1 MDANNLPDL
10 SQLSFQLGDLIMPWL
25 MVLFSLIVI
34 VWVKNVVESVVRG
47 LLFQFDKS
55 FNEGD
60 HVILDNEPATIIKI
74 GLSNTVFG
82 VYSDRG
88 YTWRYVPNEMIA
100 RLKLEKVID
109 KNLHPD
115 SVEEQ
120 GARIQ
125 RLIDAAQ
132 DDSISKNKT
141 ASVRNAKAIEE
152 LKNGNQTK
160 KIGK

>member
-160 KIGK
+160 K

>member
-141 ASVRNAKAIEE
+141 TSARNAKAIEE

-160 KIGK
+160 K

>member
-10 SQLSFQLGDLIMPWL
+10 SQLTFELGDLIMPWL

>member
-1 MDANNLPDL
+1 MDANTLPDL
-10 SQLSFQLGDLIMPWL
+10 SSLTFELGDLIMPWL

-115 SVEEQ
+115 SAE
-120 GARIQ
+120 
-125 RLIDAAQ
+125 
-132 DDSISKNKT
+132 
-141 ASVRNAKAIEE
+141 
-152 LKNGNQTK
+152 
-160 KIGK
+160 

>member
-1 MDANNLPDL
+1 MDANTLPDL
-10 SQLSFQLGDLIMPWL
+10 SSLTFELGDLIMPWL

-115 SVEEQ
+115 SAEEQ
-120 GARIQ
+120 GMRIQ

-132 DDSISKNKT
+132 DDNISKNKS
-141 ASVRNAKAIEE
+141 AAARNAKAIEE

-160 KIGK
+160 K

>member
-1 MDANNLPDL
+1 MDTNNLPDL

-141 ASVRNAKAIEE
+141 ASARNAKAIEE

-160 KIGK
+160 K